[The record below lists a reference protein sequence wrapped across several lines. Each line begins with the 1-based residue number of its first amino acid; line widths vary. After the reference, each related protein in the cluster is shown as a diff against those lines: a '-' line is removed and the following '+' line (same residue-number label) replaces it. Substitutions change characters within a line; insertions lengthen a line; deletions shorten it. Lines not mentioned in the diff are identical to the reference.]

1 MKKKLITLLL
11 MAVTGIMILS
21 CSNSDTV
28 KPQREVL
35 YSDIA
40 GIWYFKSVIKL
51 DGTIEP
57 YVNVCSTKKDYIEIF
72 TYGKAVGYVYY
83 PDCTGKSEN
92 GSCSQLLLY
101 DINKINACS
110 STFDGTI
117 TTLTKTEMRI
127 DYNGEQHPG
136 YQQNNFD
143 FAKGVIFTRQ

>member
-1 MKKKLITLLL
+1 MKKKLIKLLL
-11 MAVTGIMILS
+11 IAVTGIMVLS

-28 KPQREVL
+28 KPQAEIL
-35 YSDIA
+35 YKDIA

-57 YVNVCSTKKDYIEIF
+57 YIHLCSAKKDNLEIL
-72 TYGKAVGYVYY
+72 TYGKVIGTVNYS
-83 PDCTGKSEN
+83 DCVNKSDN
-92 GSCSQLLLY
+92 GSCGQLLLY
-101 DINKINACS
+101 DINKINNCS
-110 STFDGTI
+110 GTLDGTI

-136 YQQNNFD
+136 FHMNNFD